1 VNLFVV
7 GWSSDG
13 RVPPGLAPRAVGAL
27 SSRLPFF
34 PGERVQAWRPPS
46 GTVEAAWIAHAGE
59 RVGGVRYVHAERTRL
74 ELFAGRPIL
83 WGSDGRADGRG
94 PLDPSG
100 NRNAPAGWEARL
112 DGRCVIVRGDD
123 DRRELLL
130 WTDAL
135 GAYPVFVTR
144 AAEATWFSNSAEV
157 LRGLHGGRDLDPVAL
172 AGLLGGGWSLDGHP
186 VWAAVRRL
194 ERGSVLRLSA
204 GEPACRHLNLPTEE
218 IRSRLGAELDATR
231 AAGDLV
237 ECLRALAD
245 WPGRPSTLLLT
256 GGRDSRL
263 LVAAAR
269 AAGLT
274 LPVFTAGAPGDADM
288 EVAMTVRRL
297 TGLDDRVQA
306 GRRLAAASDPQL
318 AARLLALA
326 TAGTAPL
333 ATPLELPLELGEG
346 PLPVIHTGHGGEI
359 ARNNYGTGRGGLDE
373 LTELLYR
380 RVVLPGPWRRELLCS
395 RGRELVRRQVRDWA
409 EAQLAAGLEIADVP
423 DVFFAFRRLPN
434 GIGPYH
440 GAGEFANDH
449 VSPLWSNRL
458 LDHLLALSP
467 AQRKSEQFH
476 RRVLGVLAPELVAVP
491 FADGRSWREDARPS
505 QRRRRVARRLAAE
518 AFRELRRRQGRA
530 SSRRRVR
537 APIAEV
543 QRLTRAAVAARPD
556 HAAWEVLERGRVDA
570 LLRRPPLALDW
581 VGRDQIWRLAT
592 VFLPDELA

>member
-1 VNLFVV
+1 MNLFVV

-13 RVPPGLAPRAVGAL
+13 SVPPGLAPRAVGDLAG
-27 SSRLPFF
+27 RLPFF
-34 PGERVQAWRPPS
+34 AGERVQAWRAPS
-46 GTVEAAWIAHAGE
+46 GTVEAAWIAHTGE
-59 RVGGVRYVHAERTRL
+59 RVGGVRYVHAEPTRL
-74 ELFAGRPIL
+74 ALFAGRPIL

-100 NRNAPAGWEARL
+100 YSNVRAGWDARL
-112 DGRCVIVRGDD
+112 DGRCVIVRADD
-123 DRRELLL
+123 DRRELQL

-135 GAYPVFVTR
+135 GAYPVFRTS
-144 AAEATWFSNSAEV
+144 AAGATWFSNNAEV

-172 AGLLGGGWSLDGHP
+172 AGLLGSDWSLDGHP

-204 GEPACRHLNLPTEE
+204 GEPASRHLNLPAEE
-218 IRSRLGAELDATR
+218 IRSRLGGELDAAR

-274 LPVFTAGAPGDADM
+274 LPVFTAGAPGDPDM

-297 TGLDDRVQA
+297 TGLDHRVQP
-306 GRRLAAASDPQL
+306 GRRLAATSDPQL
-318 AARLLALA
+318 AARLLALT

-333 ATPLELPLELGEG
+333 TAPLELPLELGEG
-346 PLPVIHTGHGGEI
+346 PLPVVHTGHGGEI
-359 ARNNYGTGRGGLDE
+359 ARTYFGTGRGGLEE

-395 RGRELVRRQVRDWA
+395 RGRELVRRQVRDWV
-409 EAQLAAGLEIADVP
+409 EVQLAAGIGAADVP
-423 DVFFAFRRLPN
+423 DVFFAFRRVPN
-434 GIGPYH
+434 ALGPYH
-440 GAGEFANDH
+440 GLGEFANDH

-458 LDHLLALSP
+458 IDHLLALSP
-467 AQRKSEQFH
+467 AQRRSQQFH
-476 RRVLGVLAPELVAVP
+476 RRVLGELAPELVAVP
-491 FADGRSWREDARPS
+491 FADGRSWREQARPS
-505 QRRRRVARRLAAE
+505 QRRRRVARRLAAQ
-518 AFRELRRRQGRA
+518 AFRELRRRRGRA
-530 SSRRRVR
+530 SSRRRAR
-537 APIAEV
+537 APMAEV
-543 QRLTRAAVAARPD
+543 QRLTRAAVAARPG

-570 LLRRPPLALDW
+570 LLRRPPLTLDW
-581 VGRDQIWRLAT
+581 VGREQVWRLAT